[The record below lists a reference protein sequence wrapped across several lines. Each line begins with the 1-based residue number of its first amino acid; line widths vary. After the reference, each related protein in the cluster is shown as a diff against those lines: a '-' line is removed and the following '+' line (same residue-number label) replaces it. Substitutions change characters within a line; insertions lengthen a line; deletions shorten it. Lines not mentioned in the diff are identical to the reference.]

1 MFYTTKAIKHSRRC
15 MQVFEKLLDELKREA
30 CLQHSRHLSAKE
42 QLAIFLYICTTGLSN
57 HKAQDRI
64 REVQIPFQ
72 NMYLCHV
79 LAAVNFNM
87 ELHALSC

>member
-1 MFYTTKAIKHSRRC
+1 
-15 MQVFEKLLDELKREA
+15 MQVFEKLLDELKREVS
-30 CLQHSRHLSAKE
+30 LQHSRHLSAKE
-42 QLAIFLYICTTGLSN
+42 QLAIFLYICITGLSN

-64 REVQIPFQ
+64 QGVQIPFQ

-79 LAAVNFNM
+79 LAVVNFNM